1 MESFHLAREPK
12 NPFIWFGSR
21 PQPILYPKRMP
32 CVNFWAKK
40 AQNSNP
46 HSRHSPVNTISIK
59 LHLSRILIELSI
71 QLSANTKNRRKKEIN
86 LKLCQANKER
96 RATKGYKA
104 TVMVT
109 RIGSRT
115 LPDAWLYNAKPW
127 KQYNAKTWKQPSIMT
142 SKVKVFFGS
151 WFHLRCDWHWPG
163 WGTHEKLW
171 LRKYSGRPTQKQ
183 RPLVKVQRFYWKLDI
198 NRTSFTSL
206 APTRSHI

>member
-1 MESFHLAREPK
+1 
-12 NPFIWFGSR
+12 
-21 PQPILYPKRMP
+21 MP

-46 HSRHSPVNTISIK
+46 HWRHSPVNTISIK
-59 LHLSRILIELSI
+59 LHLSRILIEPSI
-71 QLSANTKNRRKKEIN
+71 QLSANTKNRKKEIN

-115 LPDAWLYNAKPW
+115 LPDAWLYNAKTW

-142 SKVKVFFGS
+142 SKVLRYFLAHDSTCGVIGIGLGGVRMRNCGYASIQGARHKNRGLWLKYNGFTGS
-151 WFHLRCDWHWPG
+151 W
-163 WGTHEKLW
+163 T
-171 LRKYSGRPTQKQ
+171 
-183 RPLVKVQRFYWKLDI
+183 
-198 NRTSFTSL
+198 
-206 APTRSHI
+206 